1 MGILLNS
8 VSINK
13 SKSPVTITS
22 ALAATAVSKITVSSG
37 SRSWGVESGGDKA
50 MPQPHVQSPTHL
62 MQ

>member
-22 ALAATAVSKITVSSG
+22 ALAATAVPKITVSSK
-37 SRSWGVESGGDKA
+37 SRSWGVESGRDKA

-62 MQ
+62 TQ